1 MEFIKGG
8 VTAAKGFSAG
18 GLHCGSRKN
27 KTKPDLALILSDREC
42 AAAGVYT
49 RNLVKGAPI
58 TVTQRNIADGRAWA
72 VICNSGIANT
82 CAPDGLEKAEA
93 MCRVAASALG
103 LKPED
108 IIVAST
114 GVIGPSLPIEPIAN
128 GMEALKASLSGE
140 GSLAA
145 ATAIM
150 TTDTVP
156 KEAAVKF
163 TVGGKTA
170 YMGGISK
177 GSGMIHPNMATMLCF
192 VTTDC
197 AIDPALLQKAVKTAA
212 DATFN
217 MISVDGDTSTND
229 TFMVLANGAA
239 GNVEITEESEDY
251 AAFVEA
257 LTAGGRRLAMMMAK
271 DGEGASRLIIYRV
284 SGAPDLETARTV
296 ARAVSSSTLVKAA
309 FFGADANAG
318 GRAMCAV
325 GYSGARVD
333 VEKIDI
339 AFKSAKGRVE
349 VVKSGLGIEFSE
361 ELALEVLKEPEIETL
376 IDLHMGDVSA
386 EAYGCDLTYDYVKIN
401 ADYRT

>member
-18 GLHCGSRKN
+18 GLHCGIRKN

-177 GSGMIHPNMATMLCF
+177 GSGMSHPNMATMLCF

-257 LTAGGRRLAMMMAK
+257 LTAVGRRLAMMMAK

-296 ARAVSSSTLVKAA
+296 ARAVSSSTLVMAA
-309 FFGADANAG
+309 FLGGAAHAG

>member
-1 MEFIKGG
+1 MEFIEGG
-8 VTAAKGFSAG
+8 VTAAKGFSASG
-18 GLHCGSRKN
+18 IHCGIRKN

-58 TVTQRNIADGRAWA
+58 TVTKRNIADGRARA
-72 VICNSGIANT
+72 IICNSGIANT
-82 CAPDGLEKAEA
+82 CAPDGIEKAEA

-103 LKPED
+103 LEPED
-108 IIVAST
+108 MVVAST
-114 GVIGPSLPIEPIAN
+114 GVIGPSLPIEPIAD
-128 GMEALKASLSGE
+128 GMDELIASLKE
-140 GSLAA
+140 DGSLAA

-156 KEAAVKF
+156 KEAAVQF

-170 YMGGISK
+170 YIGGISK

-197 AIDPALLQKAVKTAA
+197 AISPLLLQKAVKTAA

-229 TFMVLANGAA
+229 TFLVLANGAA
-239 GNVEITEESEDY
+239 GNPEITAEDEDY

-257 LTAGGRRLAMMMAK
+257 LEAVGRKLAMMMAK
-271 DGEGASRLIIYRV
+271 DGEGASRLIVYRV
-284 SGAPDLETARTV
+284 EGAPDLETARTV
-296 ARAVSSSTLVKAA
+296 ARSVSSSTLVKAA

-318 GRAMCAV
+318 GTAMCAV
-325 GYSGARVD
+325 GYSGAQVD

-349 VVKSGLGIEFSE
+349 VVKSGMGVEFSE

>member
-18 GLHCGSRKN
+18 GLHCGIRKN

-150 TTDTVP
+150 TTDPVP

-257 LTAGGRRLAMMMAK
+257 LTAVGRRLAMMMAK

>member
-1 MEFIKGG
+1 MEFIQGG
-8 VTAAKGFSAG
+8 VTAAKGFSASG
-18 GLHCGSRKN
+18 IHCGIRKN

-58 TVTQRNIADGRAWA
+58 TVTKRNIADGRARA
-72 VICNSGIANT
+72 IICNSGIANT
-82 CAPDGLEKAEA
+82 CAPDGIEKAEA

-103 LKPED
+103 LEPED
-108 IIVAST
+108 MVVAST

-128 GMEALKASLSGE
+128 GMDELKASLKE
-140 GSLAA
+140 DGSLAA

-156 KEAAVKF
+156 KEAAVQF
-163 TVGGKTA
+163 TVGGKIA
-170 YMGGISK
+170 RIGGISK

-197 AIDPALLQKAVKTAA
+197 AIAPGLLQKAVKTAA

-229 TFMVLANGAA
+229 TFLVLANGAA
-239 GNVEITEESEDY
+239 GNSEITAEDEDY
-251 AAFVEA
+251 AAFVDALEA
-257 LTAGGRRLAMMMAK
+257 VGRKLAMMMAK

-284 SGAPDLETARTV
+284 EGAPDLETARTV
-296 ARAVSSSTLVKAA
+296 ARSVSSSTLVKAA

-325 GYSGARVD
+325 GYSGAQVD

-349 VVKSGLGIEFSE
+349 VVKSGMGVEFSQ
-361 ELALEVLKEPEIETL
+361 ELHIEVLQEPEPETL
-376 IDLHMGDVSA
+376 LDLHMGDVSA

>member
-1 MEFIKGG
+1 MEFIQGG
-8 VTAAKGFSAG
+8 VTAAKGFSASG
-18 GLHCGSRKN
+18 IHCGIRKN

-58 TVTQRNIADGRAWA
+58 TVTKRNIADGRARA
-72 VICNSGIANT
+72 IICNSGIANT
-82 CAPDGLEKAEA
+82 CAPDGIEKAEA

-103 LKPED
+103 LEPED
-108 IIVAST
+108 MVVAST

-128 GMEALKASLSGE
+128 GMDELKASLKE
-140 GSLAA
+140 DGSLAA

-156 KEAAVKF
+156 KEAAVQF
-163 TVGGKTA
+163 TVGGKIA
-170 YMGGISK
+170 RIGGISK

-197 AIDPALLQKAVKTAA
+197 AIAPGLLQKAVKTAA

-229 TFMVLANGAA
+229 TFLVLANGAA
-239 GNVEITEESEDY
+239 GNSEITAEDEDY
-251 AAFVEA
+251 AAFVDALEA
-257 LTAGGRRLAMMMAK
+257 VGRKLAMMMAK

-284 SGAPDLETARTV
+284 EGAPDLETARTV
-296 ARAVSSSTLVKAA
+296 ARSVSSSTLVKAA

-325 GYSGARVD
+325 GYSGAQVD

-349 VVKSGLGIEFSE
+349 VVKSGMGVEFSE

-386 EAYGCDLTYDYVKIN
+386 EAFGCDLTYDYVKIN

>member
-18 GLHCGSRKN
+18 GLHCGIRKN

-197 AIDPALLQKAVKTAA
+197 AIDPALLQKTVKTAA

-239 GNVEITEESEDY
+239 GNPEITEEDGDY

-257 LTAGGRRLAMMMAK
+257 LTAVGRRLAMMMAK

>member
-1 MEFIKGG
+1 
-8 VTAAKGFSAG
+8 
-18 GLHCGSRKN
+18 
-27 KTKPDLALILSDREC
+27 
-42 AAAGVYT
+42 
-49 RNLVKGAPI
+49 
-58 TVTQRNIADGRAWA
+58 
-72 VICNSGIANT
+72 
-82 CAPDGLEKAEA
+82 

-257 LTAGGRRLAMMMAK
+257 LTAVGRRLAMMMAK

>member
-8 VTAAKGFSAG
+8 VTASKGFSAG
-18 GLHCGSRKN
+18 GLHCGIRKN

-72 VICNSGIANT
+72 GICNSGIANT

-239 GNVEITEESEDY
+239 GNPEITEEDGDY

-257 LTAGGRRLAMMMAK
+257 LTAVGRRLAMMMAK

>member
-1 MEFIKGG
+1 MEFIEGG
-8 VTAAKGFSAG
+8 VTAAKGFSASG
-18 GLHCGSRKN
+18 IHCGIRKN

-58 TVTQRNIADGRAWA
+58 TVTKRNIADGRARA
-72 VICNSGIANT
+72 IICNSGIANT
-82 CAPDGLEKAEA
+82 CAPDGIEKAEA

-103 LKPED
+103 LEPED
-108 IIVAST
+108 MVVAST
-114 GVIGPSLPIEPIAN
+114 GVIGPSLPIEPIAD
-128 GMEALKASLSGE
+128 GMDELKASLKE
-140 GSLAA
+140 DGSLAA

-156 KEAAVKF
+156 KEAAVQF

-170 YMGGISK
+170 YIGGISK

-197 AIDPALLQKAVKTAA
+197 AISPLLLQKAVKTAA

-229 TFMVLANGAA
+229 TFLVLANGAA
-239 GNVEITEESEDY
+239 GNPEITAEDGDY

-257 LTAGGRRLAMMMAK
+257 LEAVGRKLAMMMAK
-271 DGEGASRLIIYRV
+271 DGEGASRLIVYRV
-284 SGAPDLETARTV
+284 EGAPDLETARTV
-296 ARAVSSSTLVKAA
+296 ARSVSSSTLVKAA

-325 GYSGARVD
+325 GYSGAQVD

-349 VVKSGLGIEFSE
+349 VVKSGMGVEFSE

>member
-18 GLHCGSRKN
+18 GLHCGIRKN

-58 TVTQRNIADGRAWA
+58 TVTQRNIADGRAWV

-257 LTAGGRRLAMMMAK
+257 LTAVGRRLAMMMAK

-309 FFGADANAG
+309 FFGSDANAG

-349 VVKSGLGIEFSE
+349 VVKFGLGIEFSE

>member
-1 MEFIKGG
+1 MEFIEGG
-8 VTAAKGFSAG
+8 VTAAKGFSASG
-18 GLHCGSRKN
+18 IHCGIRKN

-58 TVTQRNIADGRAWA
+58 TVTKRNIADGRARA
-72 VICNSGIANT
+72 IICNSGIANT
-82 CAPDGLEKAEA
+82 CAPDGIEKAEA

-103 LKPED
+103 LEPED
-108 IIVAST
+108 MVVAST
-114 GVIGPSLPIEPIAN
+114 GVIGPSLPIEPIAD
-128 GMEALKASLSGE
+128 GMDELKASLKE
-140 GSLAA
+140 DGSLAA

-156 KEAAVKF
+156 KEAAVQF

-170 YMGGISK
+170 YIGGISK

-197 AIDPALLQKAVKTAA
+197 AISPLLLQKAVKTAA

-229 TFMVLANGAA
+229 TFLVLANGAA
-239 GNVEITEESEDY
+239 GNPEITAEDEDY
-251 AAFVEA
+251 AAFVDALEA
-257 LTAGGRRLAMMMAK
+257 VGRKLAMMMAK
-271 DGEGASRLIIYRV
+271 DGEGASRLIVYRV
-284 SGAPDLETARTV
+284 EGAPDLETARTV
-296 ARAVSSSTLVKAA
+296 ARSVSSSTLVKAA

-325 GYSGARVD
+325 GYSGAQVD

-349 VVKSGLGIEFSE
+349 VVKSGMGVEFSE

>member
-18 GLHCGSRKN
+18 GLHCGIRKN

-197 AIDPALLQKAVKTAA
+197 AIAPALLQKAVKTAA

-257 LTAGGRRLAMMMAK
+257 LTAVGRRLAMMMAK

-361 ELALEVLKEPEIETL
+361 ELALEVLKELEIETL

>member
-18 GLHCGSRKN
+18 GLHCGIRKN

-103 LKPED
+103 LEPED

-128 GMEALKASLSGE
+128 GIEELKASLSGE

-197 AIDPALLQKAVKTAA
+197 AIAPALLQKAVKTAA

-257 LTAGGRRLAMMMAK
+257 LTAVGRRLAMMMAK

-318 GRAMCAV
+318 GRAMCSV

>member
-18 GLHCGSRKN
+18 GLHCGIRKN

-197 AIDPALLQKAVKTAA
+197 AIAPALLQKAVKTAA

-257 LTAGGRRLAMMMAK
+257 LTAVGRRLAMMMAK

>member
-18 GLHCGSRKN
+18 GLHCGIRKN

-229 TFMVLANGAA
+229 TFMVLANGDA

-257 LTAGGRRLAMMMAK
+257 LTAVGRRLAMMMAK

-309 FFGADANAG
+309 FFGSDANAG

>member
-18 GLHCGSRKN
+18 GLHCGIRKN

-49 RNLVKGAPI
+49 RNLVKGAPM

-257 LTAGGRRLAMMMAK
+257 LTAVGRRLAMMMAK

>member
-18 GLHCGSRKN
+18 GLHCGIRKN

-197 AIDPALLQKAVKTAA
+197 AIDPALLQKAVETAA

-257 LTAGGRRLAMMMAK
+257 ITAVGRRLAMMMAK

>member
-1 MEFIKGG
+1 MEFIEGG
-8 VTAAKGFSAG
+8 VTAAKGFSASG
-18 GLHCGSRKN
+18 IHCGIRKN
-27 KTKPDLALILSDREC
+27 KTKPDLALIHSDREC

-58 TVTQRNIADGRAWA
+58 TVTKRNIADGRARA
-72 VICNSGIANT
+72 IICNSGIANT
-82 CAPDGLEKAEA
+82 CAPDGIEKAEA

-103 LKPED
+103 LEPED
-108 IIVAST
+108 MVVAST
-114 GVIGPSLPIEPIAN
+114 GVIGPSLPIEPIAD
-128 GMEALKASLSGE
+128 GMDELIASLKE
-140 GSLAA
+140 DGSLAA

-156 KEAAVKF
+156 KEAAVQF

-170 YMGGISK
+170 YIGGISK

-197 AIDPALLQKAVKTAA
+197 AISPLLLQKAVKTAA

-229 TFMVLANGAA
+229 TFLVLANGAA
-239 GNVEITEESEDY
+239 GNPEITAEDEDY

-257 LTAGGRRLAMMMAK
+257 LEAVGRKLAMMMAK
-271 DGEGASRLIIYRV
+271 DGEGASRLIVYRV
-284 SGAPDLETARTV
+284 EGAPDLETARTV
-296 ARAVSSSTLVKAA
+296 ARSVSSSTLVKAA

-325 GYSGARVD
+325 GYSGAQVD

-349 VVKSGLGIEFSE
+349 VVKSGMGVEFSE
-361 ELALEVLKEPEIETL
+361 QLALEVLKEPEIETL

>member
-1 MEFIKGG
+1 MEYIDGG
-8 VTAAKGFSAG
+8 VTAAKGFSAAG
-18 GLHCGSRKN
+18 IHCGIRKN
-27 KTKPDLALILSDREC
+27 KTKPDLALIFSDREC
-42 AAAGVYT
+42 SAAGVYT
-49 RNLVKGAPI
+49 KNLVKGAPI
-58 TVTQRNIADGRAWA
+58 TVTKKNIADGKARA

-82 CAPDGLEKAEA
+82 CAPDGIEKAEA
-93 MCRVAASALG
+93 MCKVAAFKLG

-114 GVIGPSLPIEPIAN
+114 GVIGPSLPIEPIEA
-128 GMEALKASLSGE
+128 GMAELKASLKE
-140 GSLAA
+140 DGSLAA

-156 KEAAVKF
+156 KEAAVSF

-170 YMGGISK
+170 HIGGISK

-197 AIDPALLQKAVKTAA
+197 AIAPAMLQKAVKTAA
-212 DATFN
+212 DSTFN

-229 TFMVLANGAA
+229 TFMVMANGAA
-239 GNVEITEESEDY
+239 GNAEITAESEDY
-251 AAFVEA
+251 NALVEA
-257 LTAGGRRLAMMMAK
+257 LTAVGRKLAMMMAK

-284 SGAPDLETARTV
+284 DGAPDLETARTV
-296 ARAVSSSTLVKAA
+296 ARSVSSSTLVKAA

-318 GRAMCAV
+318 GRAMCAI
-325 GYSGARVD
+325 GYSGAQVD

-339 AFKSAKGRVE
+339 AFRSAKGTVE
-349 VVKSGLGIEFSE
+349 VVKSGMGIEFSE
-361 ELALEVLKEPEIETL
+361 ELALEILKEPEIETL
-376 IDLHMGDVSA
+376 IDLHMGSVSA

>member
-1 MEFIKGG
+1 MEFIEGG
-8 VTAAKGFSAG
+8 VTAAKGFSASG
-18 GLHCGSRKN
+18 IHCGIRKN

-58 TVTQRNIADGRAWA
+58 TVTKRNIADGRARA
-72 VICNSGIANT
+72 IICNSGIANT
-82 CAPDGLEKAEA
+82 CAPDGIEKAEA

-103 LKPED
+103 LEPED
-108 IIVAST
+108 MVVAST
-114 GVIGPSLPIEPIAN
+114 GVIGPSLPIEPIAD
-128 GMEALKASLSGE
+128 GIDELIASLKE
-140 GSLAA
+140 DGSLAA

-156 KEAAVKF
+156 KEAAVQF

-170 YMGGISK
+170 YIGGISK

-197 AIDPALLQKAVKTAA
+197 AISPLLLQKAVKTAA

-229 TFMVLANGAA
+229 TFLVLANGAA
-239 GNVEITEESEDY
+239 GNPEITAEDEDY

-257 LTAGGRRLAMMMAK
+257 LEAVGRKLAMMMAK
-271 DGEGASRLIIYRV
+271 DGEGASRLIVYRV
-284 SGAPDLETARTV
+284 EGAPDLETARTV
-296 ARAVSSSTLVKAA
+296 ARSVSSSTLVKAA

-325 GYSGARVD
+325 GYSGAQVD

-349 VVKSGLGIEFSE
+349 VVKSGMGVEFSE

>member
-1 MEFIKGG
+1 MEFIEGG
-8 VTAAKGFSAG
+8 VTAAKGFSASG
-18 GLHCGSRKN
+18 IHCGIRKN

-58 TVTQRNIADGRAWA
+58 TVTKRNIADGRARA
-72 VICNSGIANT
+72 IICNSGIANT
-82 CAPDGLEKAEA
+82 CAPDGIEKAEA

-103 LKPED
+103 LEAED
-108 IIVAST
+108 MVVAST
-114 GVIGPSLPIEPIAN
+114 GVIGPSLPIEPIAD
-128 GMEALKASLSGE
+128 GMDELIASLKE
-140 GSLAA
+140 DGSLAA

-156 KEAAVKF
+156 KEAAVQF

-170 YMGGISK
+170 YIGGISK

-197 AIDPALLQKAVKTAA
+197 AISPLLLQKAVKTAA

-229 TFMVLANGAA
+229 TFLVLANGAA
-239 GNVEITEESEDY
+239 GNPEITAEDEDY

-257 LTAGGRRLAMMMAK
+257 LEAVGRKLAMMMAK
-271 DGEGASRLIIYRV
+271 DGEGASRLIVYRV
-284 SGAPDLETARTV
+284 EGAPDLETARTV
-296 ARAVSSSTLVKAA
+296 ARSVSSSTLVKAA

-325 GYSGARVD
+325 GYSGAQVD

-349 VVKSGLGIEFSE
+349 VVKSGMGVEFSE

>member
-1 MEFIKGG
+1 MEFIEGG
-8 VTAAKGFSAG
+8 VTAAKGFSASG
-18 GLHCGSRKN
+18 IHCGIRKN

-58 TVTQRNIADGRAWA
+58 TVTKRNIADGRARA
-72 VICNSGIANT
+72 IICNSGIANT
-82 CAPDGLEKAEA
+82 CAPDGIEKAEA

-103 LKPED
+103 LEPED
-108 IIVAST
+108 MVVAST
-114 GVIGPSLPIEPIAN
+114 GVIGPSLPIEPIAD
-128 GMEALKASLSGE
+128 GMDELIASLKE
-140 GSLAA
+140 DGSLAA

-156 KEAAVKF
+156 KEAAVQF

-170 YMGGISK
+170 YIGGISK

-197 AIDPALLQKAVKTAA
+197 AISPLLLQKAVKTAA

-217 MISVDGDTSTND
+217 MISVDGDTSTSD
-229 TFMVLANGAA
+229 TFLVLANGAA
-239 GNVEITEESEDY
+239 GNPEITAEDEDY

-257 LTAGGRRLAMMMAK
+257 LEAVGRKLAMMMAK
-271 DGEGASRLIIYRV
+271 DGEGASRLIVYRV
-284 SGAPDLETARTV
+284 EGAPDLETARTV
-296 ARAVSSSTLVKAA
+296 ARSVSSSTLVKAA

-325 GYSGARVD
+325 GYSGAQVD

-349 VVKSGLGIEFSE
+349 VVKSGMGVEFSE